1 MKMKA
6 ERFSVLMVLAVFL
19 GGLAGSGFMYM
30 QFQDEVDSL
39 EHQVESNTNT
49 RIVYV
54 NESTGTF
61 APLYEEVDES
71 VVIVNAAGNEAS
83 QGSGFIYNES
93 GYIVTN
99 EHVVDEADR
108 VSVRFTDGS
117 TREASIV
124 GEDPYTD
131 LAVLEVN
138 KNNLDPLP
146 LADSNDVRPGQRAIA
161 MGAPFGLDNSI
172 TVGYVSQ
179 VGRSLPVQEI
189 GLEGFRIRDVIQT
202 DAAIN
207 PGNSGGP
214 LLNSQGEV
222 IGVNTAIETE
232 TGTFSGIGFAVPSN
246 TVERVVPQ
254 MIGEGEARHP
264 WIGIRGLSMNQELA
278 DAMETNQTSG
288 FLVMNTSIGGPAERA
303 GLRGGNTTETIKGIN
318 YRVGG
323 DIIVAIDGQ
332 EMQGYQDII
341 TFLARKASVGEEVTV
356 TVLRDGERVDIP
368 VKLEDR
374 PKEEEQG

>member
-6 ERFSVLMVLAVFL
+6 DRFSVLMVAAVFL
-19 GGLAGSGFMYM
+19 GVLAGSGFMYT
-30 QFQDEVDSL
+30 QFQG
-39 EHQVESNTNT
+39 QVESLENKVETSTNT
-49 RIVYV
+49 RIVYI

-108 VSVRFTDGS
+108 INVRFTDGT
-117 TREASIV
+117 TRQASII
-124 GEDPYTD
+124 GSDPYTD
-131 LAVLEVN
+131 LAVLEVS
-138 KNNLDPLP
+138 KNDLDPLP
-146 LADSNDVRPGQRAIA
+146 LADSTEVKPGQRSIA

-214 LLNSQGEV
+214 LLNSRGEV

-232 TGTFSGIGFAVPSN
+232 TGTFSGIGFAIPSN
-246 TVERVVPQ
+246 TVKRVVPQ
-254 MIGEGEARHP
+254 MINQGEARHP
-264 WIGIRGLSMNQELA
+264 WIGIRGLSMNEQLA
-278 DAMETNQTSG
+278 DEMGVNRTTG
-288 FLVMNTSIGGPAERA
+288 FLVMNTSVGGPAEAA
-303 GLRGGNTTETIKGIN
+303 GLRGGNRTETIDGIN

-323 DIIVAIDGQ
+323 DIIVAINGK
-332 EMQGYQDII
+332 EMLGYQDII
-341 TFLARKASVGEEVTV
+341 NFLARETSVGEEVTI
-356 TVLRDGERVDIP
+356 TVLRDGERVDISLT
-368 VKLEDR
+368 LEDR
-374 PKEEEQG
+374 PDEEEQN

>member
-30 QFQDEVDSL
+30 QFQDQVDSL
-39 EHQVESNTNT
+39 EHRVESNTNT
-49 RIVYV
+49 RFVYI
-54 NESTGTF
+54 NDSQGTF

-108 VSVRFTDGS
+108 VNVRFTDGS
-117 TREASIV
+117 TREAQMV

-131 LAVLEVN
+131 LAVLKVS
-138 KNNLDPLP
+138 KRNLDPLP

-254 MIGEGEARHP
+254 MINRGEARHP
-264 WIGIRGLSMNQELA
+264 WIGIRGLSMNEELA
-278 DAMETNQTSG
+278 DAMDTNQTSG

-303 GLRGGNTTETIKGIN
+303 GLRGGNTTEKINGIN

-341 TFLARKASVGEEVTV
+341 TFLARKASVGEDVTV

-368 VKLEDR
+368 VVLEDR
-374 PKEEEQG
+374 PEE

>member
-1 MKMKA
+1 
-6 ERFSVLMVLAVFL
+6 
-19 GGLAGSGFMYM
+19 MYT
-30 QFQDEVDSL
+30 QFQG
-39 EHQVESNTNT
+39 QVESLENKVETSTNT
-49 RIVYV
+49 RIVYI

-108 VSVRFTDGS
+108 IKVRFTDGT
-117 TREASIV
+117 TRQASII
-124 GEDPYTD
+124 GSDPYTD
-131 LAVLEVN
+131 LAVLEVS
-138 KNNLDPLP
+138 KNDLDPLP
-146 LADSNDVRPGQRAIA
+146 LADSTEVKPGQRSIA

-214 LLNSQGEV
+214 LLNSRGEV

-232 TGTFSGIGFAVPSN
+232 TGTFSGIGFAIPSN
-246 TVERVVPQ
+246 TVKRVVPQ
-254 MIGEGEARHP
+254 MINQGEARHP
-264 WIGIRGLSMNQELA
+264 WIGIRGLSMNEQLA
-278 DAMETNQTSG
+278 DEMGVNRTTG
-288 FLVMNTSIGGPAERA
+288 FLVMNTSVGGPAEAA
-303 GLRGGNTTETIKGIN
+303 GLRGGNRTETIDGIN

-323 DIIVAIDGQ
+323 DIIVAINGK
-332 EMQGYQDII
+332 EMLGYQDII
-341 TFLARKASVGEEVTV
+341 NFLARETSVGEEVTI
-356 TVLRDGERVDIP
+356 TVLRDGERVDISLT
-368 VKLEDR
+368 LEDR
-374 PKEEEQG
+374 PDEEEQN

>member
-6 ERFSVLMVLAVFL
+6 DRFSVLMVAAVFL
-19 GGLAGSGFMYM
+19 GVLAGSGFMYT
-30 QFQDEVDSL
+30 QFQG
-39 EHQVESNTNT
+39 QVESLENKVETSTNT
-49 RIVYV
+49 MIVYI

-108 VSVRFTDGS
+108 INVRFTDGT
-117 TREASIV
+117 TRQASII
-124 GEDPYTD
+124 GSDPYTD
-131 LAVLEVN
+131 LAVLEVS
-138 KNNLDPLP
+138 KNDLDPLP
-146 LADSNDVRPGQRAIA
+146 LADSTEVKPGQRSIA

-214 LLNSQGEV
+214 LLNSRGEV

-232 TGTFSGIGFAVPSN
+232 TGTFSGIGFAIPSN
-246 TVERVVPQ
+246 TVKRVVPQ
-254 MIGEGEARHP
+254 MINQGEARHP
-264 WIGIRGLSMNQELA
+264 WIGIRGLSMNEQLA
-278 DAMETNQTSG
+278 DEMGVNRTTG
-288 FLVMNTSIGGPAERA
+288 FLVMNTSVGGPAEAA
-303 GLRGGNTTETIKGIN
+303 GLRGGNRTETIDGIN

-323 DIIVAIDGQ
+323 DIIVAINGK
-332 EMQGYQDII
+332 EMLGYQDII
-341 TFLARKASVGEEVTV
+341 NFLARETSVGEEVTI
-356 TVLRDGERVDIP
+356 TVLRDGERVDISLT
-368 VKLEDR
+368 LEDR
-374 PKEEEQG
+374 PDEEEQN

>member
-30 QFQDEVDSL
+30 QFQDQVDSL
-39 EHQVESNTNT
+39 EHRVESNTNT
-49 RIVYV
+49 RFVYI
-54 NESTGTF
+54 NGSQGTF

-108 VSVRFTDGS
+108 VNVRFTDGS
-117 TREASIV
+117 TREAQMV

-131 LAVLEVN
+131 LAVLKVS
-138 KNNLDPLP
+138 KRNLDPLP

-254 MIGEGEARHP
+254 MINRGEARHP
-264 WIGIRGLSMNQELA
+264 WIGIRGLSMNEELA
-278 DAMETNQTSG
+278 DAMDTNQTSG

-303 GLRGGNTTETIKGIN
+303 GLRGGNTTEKINGIN

-341 TFLARKASVGEEVTV
+341 TFLARKASVGEDVTV

-368 VKLEDR
+368 LVLEDR
-374 PKEEEQG
+374 PEEEEVN